1 MTSINDIAD
10 FVRIIREQPEWAD
23 TIRGILLGQELLELP
38 ERFASFVDLTSEN
51 FRLVHE
57 RLERLEADVSKN
69 TEDIAT
75 IKSDVARNTE
85 DIAEIKT
92 DVARNTEDIATIKS
106 DVTEIKTRMNRMDGR
121 MDNEF
126 GANYAIKVER
136 NIRSIASQYLNL
148 RRVRVLRGFYAPVNP
163 EFEARIEQAEED
175 GSVAYEDIYALWR
188 ADLILSGRDKTT
200 GADTY
205 IVVET
210 SITVGDSDIA
220 RAKARA
226 GTLSSIFGQP
236 AIPVVI
242 SSNVDAD
249 RTATAALEG
258 VAVAVEPAS
267 WDT

>member
-1 MTSINDIAD
+1 MTPINDIAD
-10 FVRIIREQPEWAD
+10 LVRILREQPEWAD

-38 ERFASFVDLTSEN
+38 ERFASFVELTSEN
-51 FRLVHE
+51 FRLVHQRLD
-57 RLERLEADVSKN
+57 RLETDMAEVKADV
-69 TEDIAT
+69 
-75 IKSDVARNTE
+75 
-85 DIAEIKT
+85 AELKT
-92 DVARNTEDIATIKS
+92 DVA
-106 DVTEIKTRMNRMDGR
+106 EIKTRMNRMDGR

-136 NIRSIASQYLNL
+136 NIRSIASQYLNM

-175 GSVAYEDIYALWR
+175 GGVASEDIYALWR
-188 ADLILSGRDKTT
+188 SDLILSGRDRNT

-210 SITVGDSDIA
+210 SITVGDSDIT
-220 RAKARA
+220 RSKARA

-236 AIPVVI
+236 AVPVVI
-242 SSNVDAD
+242 GSNVDAD

-267 WDT
+267 WDA

>member
-10 FVRIIREQPEWAD
+10 LVRILREQPEWAD

-38 ERFASFVDLTSEN
+38 ERFASFVELTSEN
-51 FRLVHE
+51 FRLVHQRLD
-57 RLERLEADVSKN
+57 RLETDMAEVKADV
-69 TEDIAT
+69 
-75 IKSDVARNTE
+75 
-85 DIAEIKT
+85 AELKT
-92 DVARNTEDIATIKS
+92 DVA
-106 DVTEIKTRMNRMDGR
+106 EIKTRMNRMDGR

-136 NIRSIASQYLNL
+136 NIRSIASQYLNM

-175 GSVAYEDIYALWR
+175 GSFASEDIYALWR
-188 ADLILSGRDKTT
+188 SDLILSGRDRNT

-210 SITVGDSDIA
+210 SITVGDSDIT

-236 AIPVVI
+236 AVPVVI
-242 SSNVDAD
+242 GSNVDAD

-258 VAVAVEPAS
+258 VAVAIEPAS
-267 WDT
+267 WDA